1 MRTLKQRLA
10 QIFDDAIRA
19 LKDKADACADA
30 LRDAAA
36 QLMPAP
42 AVVPVGNRQRAR
54 AASSRRRSTR

>member
-1 MRTLKQRLA
+1 MTTLKQRLA
-10 QIFDDAIRA
+10 QILDDAIRA

-42 AVVPVGNRQRAR
+42 AVVPVNNRPRPR
-54 AASSRRRSTR
+54 AASRRRSIR